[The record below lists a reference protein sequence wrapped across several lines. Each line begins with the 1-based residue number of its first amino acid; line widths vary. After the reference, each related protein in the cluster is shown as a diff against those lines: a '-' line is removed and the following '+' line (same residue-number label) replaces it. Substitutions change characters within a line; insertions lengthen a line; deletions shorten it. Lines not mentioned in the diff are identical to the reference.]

1 MKNLKEFEQALN
13 DPQSLETL
21 YQTARRENW
30 TEMFETEIT
39 KRHASTPD
47 NLLWAAWYFRLQAES
62 RSESPGRSIPWRL
75 AIPFSLALS
84 LIFWLVAPNMES
96 PVKTVPNILL
106 LWAPAVACLMTA
118 FLAVATRAAQPSG
131 FSPVRFSLAAFQ
143 KPFLVFLGIVLVTA
157 YAMIMGSPS
166 HETYRTLLIFHLPL
180 LATLGVGL
188 YLVGPSDD
196 QNSFAALHKGAEV
209 VLTAGIMAGA
219 AMAFIG
225 ITFGLF
231 SAIGVAFPEPIKRYL
246 FFGIP
251 GLIPVLA
258 IAITYDPILAPIKQR
273 FDQGFS
279 RLVFTVARLFLP
291 LTILVGAIYIASIPA
306 NFFKPFEQRDVLI
319 IYNVMLF
326 AVMALLSFATPLREQ
341 DVPEKWR
348 VHLRRAIVTISI
360 MTVVVSLYALS
371 ATVYR
376 TALGGMT
383 ANRMTVIG
391 WNTLNIGI
399 LCLFLLRQLGFDRTS
414 WIASTQRVFRFGMI
428 GYGVWGL
435 FVTVAVPL
443 IFP

>member
-1 MKNLKEFEQALN
+1 MKNLKEFEQALD
-13 DPQSLETL
+13 DPQSLESL
-21 YQTARRENW
+21 YQTAKRENW
-30 TEMFETEIT
+30 AEMFAAEIA

-47 NLLWAAWYFRLQAES
+47 NLLLAAWYFRLQEES
-62 RSESPGRSIPWRL
+62 RPETTGRSIPWRL

-84 LIFWLVAPNMES
+84 LIFWLVAPNVEL
-96 PVKTVPNILL
+96 PVRSVPNILL
-106 LWAPAVACLMTA
+106 LWAPATACLLIVFLSIAARTA
-118 FLAVATRAAQPSG
+118 LPSRSWVG
-131 FSPVRFSLAAFQ
+131 AFQ
-143 KPFLVFLGIVLVTA
+143 KPLLVLLGIVLVTA
-157 YAMIMGSPS
+157 YGMIMGSPPY
-166 HETYRTLLIFHLPL
+166 ETYRTLLIFHLPL
-180 LATLGVGL
+180 LATLGIGL
-188 YLVGPSDD
+188 YLVGPADD
-196 QNSFAALHKGAEV
+196 QNAFAALHKGAEV
-209 VLTAGIMAGA
+209 VLTAGIIAGA

-231 SAIGVAFPEPIKRYL
+231 SAIGVEFPEPIKRYL
-246 FFGIP
+246 FFGVP
-251 GLIPVLA
+251 GLVPVLA
-258 IAITYDPILAPIKQR
+258 MAITYDPMLAPIKQR

-326 AVMALLSFATPLREQ
+326 AVMALLSFATPLYEQ
-341 DVPEKWR
+341 DVPERWR
-348 VHLRRAIVTISI
+348 VNLRRTIVVIAS

-376 TALGGMT
+376 TAVGGMT

-399 LCLFLLRQLGFDRTS
+399 LCLFLFRQFGFDRTS

-428 GYGVWGL
+428 GYGLWGL